1 MGYRYAIIGAGRQ
14 GLSAA
19 YDLARFGS
27 AEEILLCDLKLET
40 AQKGVEK
47 LRAQL
52 SQDLFIPVNLDAG
65 NRIIYPTRPVGSPP
79 NMSWVS
85 ASVVAGL
92 TSHLR

>member
-27 AEEILLCDLKLET
+27 AEEILLCDLNLET
-40 AQKGVEK
+40 AQKGAVK

-52 SQDLFIPVNLDAG
+52 SQDLFKPLDLDAG
-65 NRIIYPTRPVGSPP
+65 NLNQLHQDYQIQIGRF
-79 NMSWVS
+79 
-85 ASVVAGL
+85 
-92 TSHLR
+92 

>member
-27 AEEILLCDLKLET
+27 AEEILLCDLNLET

-52 SQDLFIPVNLDAG
+52 SIDLFKPVSLDAG
-65 NRIIYPTRPVGSPP
+65 NLNQVHK
-79 NMSWVS
+79 
-85 ASVVAGL
+85 AL
-92 TSHLR
+92 K

>member
-40 AQKGVEK
+40 A
-47 LRAQL
+47 
-52 SQDLFIPVNLDAG
+52 
-65 NRIIYPTRPVGSPP
+65 
-79 NMSWVS
+79 
-85 ASVVAGL
+85 
-92 TSHLR
+92 